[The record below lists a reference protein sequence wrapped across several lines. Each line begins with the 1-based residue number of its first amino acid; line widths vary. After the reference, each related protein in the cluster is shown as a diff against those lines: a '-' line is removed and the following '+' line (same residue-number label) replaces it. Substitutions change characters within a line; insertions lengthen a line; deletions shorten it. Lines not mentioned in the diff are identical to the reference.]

1 MVDGI
6 FTSKIRYGLQLLG
19 LVRLSSSDPQC
30 NDLKEIQ
37 LIQNQML
44 RCLNG
49 SKIKDRISTAS
60 LLTKFQAL
68 SVNQMNAQIKLQ
80 QVWKAVNV
88 ENYPLKINQ
97 PAIPSSGVS
106 TRAAI
111 KGRPV
116 EIGNSRVTQIT
127 STSDAIRIW
136 NKAPESV
143 TEANS
148 IYQAKRNI
156 KEFAKCLPI

>member
-1 MVDGI
+1 
-6 FTSKIRYGLQLLG
+6 
-19 LVRLSSSDPQC
+19 
-30 NDLKEIQ
+30 
-37 LIQNQML
+37 
-44 RCLNG
+44 
-49 SKIKDRISTAS
+49 
-60 LLTKFQAL
+60 
-68 SVNQMNAQIKLQ
+68 MNAQIKLQ

-97 PAIPSSGVS
+97 QAIPSSGVS
-106 TRAAI
+106 TRAAT

-116 EIGNSRVTQIT
+116 EIGNSRATQIT